1 MRVTFLLICFFSML
15 FAQAEQRSCLTESMS
30 VDQIIEIKQDVY
42 NWSTSRNRNEAK
54 HVIVAWHIVTE
65 DNGATGDY
73 SNQGIYELMEALNSN
88 YMEHNF
94 FFTLDTITRTAN
106 SSWFNDWNGQ
116 NSGAQEGY
124 QALVL
129 IHIII

>member
-1 MRVTFLLICFFSML
+1 MRVAVFLLIGFFNML
-15 FAQAEQRSCLTESMS
+15 FSQNGRRACLTESMS
-30 VDQIIEIKQDVY
+30 ADQILEIRQNVN
-42 NWSTSRNRNEAK
+42 NWSSSRNRNEAK

-94 FFTLDTITRTAN
+94 FFTLSNVLFLNKN
-106 SSWFNDWNGQ
+106 SFKFNRP
-116 NSGAQEGY
+116 S
-124 QALVL
+124 
-129 IHIII
+129 